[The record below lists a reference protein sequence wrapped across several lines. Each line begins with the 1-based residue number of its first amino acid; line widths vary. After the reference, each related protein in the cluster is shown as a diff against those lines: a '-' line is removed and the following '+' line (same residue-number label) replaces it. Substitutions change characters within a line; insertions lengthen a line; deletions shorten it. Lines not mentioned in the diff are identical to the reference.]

1 MPGRVRASPTASP
14 AGIRT
19 GQAASER
26 SLMTDAAQITIP
38 DGLRPRDG
46 RFGSGPG
53 KVRPEALAALA
64 ASGPTYMGTSHR
76 QPPVKGLVRRV
87 RAPGGGLFWPP
98 PGGEGGVGHGGGGGG

>member
-38 DGLRPRDG
+38 AGLRPRDG
-46 RFGSGPG
+46 RFGPGPG
-53 KVRPEALAALA
+53 KVRPEALSALA

-76 QPPVKGLVRRV
+76 QPPVKGLVRRDCA
-87 RAPGGGLFWPP
+87 RAAAPVPP
-98 PGGEGGVGHGGGGGG
+98 PPRATVALRAGSG

>member
-38 DGLRPRDG
+38 AGLRPRDG

-53 KVRPEALAALA
+53 KVRPEALAALL
-64 ASGPTYMGTSHR
+64 ASGRTYMGTSHR

-87 RAPGGGLFWPP
+87 RDGVAALFGLPK
-98 PGGEGGVGHGGGGGG
+98 GYEV